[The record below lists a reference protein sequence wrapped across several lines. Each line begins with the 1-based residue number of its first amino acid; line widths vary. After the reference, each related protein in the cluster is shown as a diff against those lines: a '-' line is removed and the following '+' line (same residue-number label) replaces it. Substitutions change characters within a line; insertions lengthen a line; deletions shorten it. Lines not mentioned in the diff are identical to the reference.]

1 MVNNTVVLGMVSRL
15 FEKGKMENFNGE
27 GEGQKFLDRTAA
39 VCFSSSYKTGR
50 LLPTCARVALDLAAV
65 AYVFIVSIVPGILY
79 LYYRFILLYFLFSSK
94 NNLPVEY
101 IY

>member
-1 MVNNTVVLGMVSRL
+1 M
-15 FEKGKMENFNGE
+15 EKFNGE
-27 GEGQKFLDRTAA
+27 GEGQKNLDRTAA

-79 LYYRFILLYFLFSSK
+79 LSFFIRGIISLQKQLAGGIHLFKKGSFSS
-94 NNLPVEY
+94 NDVSACGR
-101 IY
+101 

>member
-15 FEKGKMENFNGE
+15 RKREMEKFNGE
-27 GEGQKFLDRTAA
+27 GEGQKILDRTAA

-65 AYVFIVSIVPGILY
+65 AYVFIVSIVPGY
-79 LYYRFILLYFLFSSK
+79 T
-94 NNLPVEY
+94 LPLP
-101 IY
+101 